1 MTSSTFSRSFPWG
14 NVLLSLTLAGAFFY
28 YAHGVHA
35 AARGATDWVLVVP
48 VAGIGIASLLV
59 IVGTKIVDWH
69 REHEHA
75 HDAGRTVPVKT
86 LLFMALLA
94 IYVGAL
100 PFIGF
105 DIGSFV
111 FLALALYVQGE
122 KRWWV
127 LLGSGVLVSFV
138 VVLVFVQ
145 LLNVRLPT
153 ILL

>member
-14 NVLLSLTLAGAFFY
+14 NVLFSLTLAGAFFY

-59 IVGTKIVDWH
+59 ITGTKIVDWY
-69 REHEHA
+69 REHA
-75 HDAGRTVPVKT
+75 HDSGRTVPVKT
-86 LLFMALLA
+86 LLFMALLVL
-94 IYVGAL
+94 YVGAL

-111 FLALALYVQGE
+111 FLALTLYVQGE

>member
-1 MTSSTFSRSFPWG
+1 MTSSTFIRSFPWG
-14 NVLLSLTLAGAFFY
+14 NVLFSLVLASVFFY
-28 YAHGVHA
+28 YARGVHA
-35 AARGATDWVLVVP
+35 AARGPTDWMLIIP

-59 IVGTKIVDWH
+59 IAGTKIVDWYRD
-69 REHEHA
+69 REQVQ
-75 HDAGRTVPVKT
+75 DAGNSVAGKT
-86 LLFMALLA
+86 LLFMALLI

-100 PFIGF
+100 PIVGF
-105 DIGSFV
+105 DLGSFV

-122 KRWWV
+122 KRRWV
-127 LLGSGVLVSFV
+127 LLGSGLLVSLM